1 MKKFLILLLPLVVIF
16 GCTRDTTDDENVVL
30 KRAKVPIP
38 LKGVVCMTE
47 KEGVDRLPVF
57 FPGTEIPVPGVTL
70 SSEAWLAGHMTFV
83 GNFREESA
91 MTGLVAYLDMDAYA
105 EGRIVLNADYV
116 GRIYAAN
123 GDYFDFFSPIV
134 IEVIDDVKHITGTVS
149 ITSGTGKFENVTGDS
164 YLSGIVPCW
173 DVVGEWVF
181 PR

>member
-1 MKKFLILLLPLVVIF
+1 
-16 GCTRDTTDDENVVL
+16 
-30 KRAKVPIP
+30 
-38 LKGVVCMTE
+38 
-47 KEGVDRLPVF
+47 
-57 FPGTEIPVPGVTL
+57 
-70 SSEAWLAGHMTFV
+70 
-83 GNFREESA
+83 

-105 EGRIVLNADYV
+105 EGRIVLTADYV